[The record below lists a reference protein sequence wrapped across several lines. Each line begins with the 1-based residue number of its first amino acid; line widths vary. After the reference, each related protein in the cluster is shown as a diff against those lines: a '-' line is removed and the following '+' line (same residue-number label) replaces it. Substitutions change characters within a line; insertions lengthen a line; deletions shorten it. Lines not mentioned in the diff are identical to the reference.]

1 MVAKSQWK
9 FKRVEFA
16 IEKKASSHL
25 SSHLTLSKGGMG
37 GFPMEALI

>member
-1 MVAKSQWK
+1 MVAKSQWN

-16 IEKKASSHL
+16 IEENL